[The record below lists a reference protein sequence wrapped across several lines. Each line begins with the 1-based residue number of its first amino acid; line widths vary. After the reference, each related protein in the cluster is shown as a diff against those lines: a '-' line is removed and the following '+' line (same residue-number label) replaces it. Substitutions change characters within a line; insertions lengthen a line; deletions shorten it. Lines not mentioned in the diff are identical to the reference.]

1 MKSATD
7 LGMNRTGISFSPLHS
22 AELIEGA
29 EKAEPSSMGDE
40 SNAMAVRASYIK
52 DSDPVGTV
60 PPPATLKGA
69 AATVVNMIKGQKLSV
84 LLDKLGERLAFER
97 TGSRLYEAVIN
108 KAVTE
113 GTWEGGPTIEEL
125 KHIHNDEL
133 RHVAMLAEII
143 VGLGA
148 DPTAMTPSA
157 DIMGVSS
164 MGLVQVCADPR
175 VSLAQ
180 SLCAILT
187 AELADNDGYTV
198 LILLADSFGQK
209 DLAERLRTARSD
221 EDVHLQKV
229 RLWVSNHC
237 IAEGGKDLEA
247 RTPGQS

>member
-22 AELIEGA
+22 KELIEGA
-29 EKAEPSSMGDE
+29 ANAEPSSMGDE
-40 SNAMAVRASYIK
+40 SNLIALRAQYIK

-97 TGSRLYEAVIN
+97 TGSRLYETVIG
-108 KAVTE
+108 KALTE
-113 GTWEGGPTIEEL
+113 GSWEGGPSIEEL
-125 KHIHNDEL
+125 KQIHDDEL
-133 RHVAMLAEII
+133 RHVAMLTEII

-157 DIMGVSS
+157 DIMGVAS
-164 MGLVQVCADPR
+164 MGIIQVCADPR
-175 VSLAQ
+175 ASLAQ
-180 SLCAILT
+180 TLNVMLT
-187 AELADNDGYTV
+187 TELTDNDGYTV
-198 LILLADSFGQK
+198 LILLAESLGQQE
-209 DLAERLRTARSD
+209 LAEKLRTARSQ
-221 EDVHLQKV
+221 EDMHLQKV

-237 IAEGGKDLEA
+237 VAEGSKELEA
-247 RTPGQS
+247 KG

>member
-7 LGMNRTGISFSPLHS
+7 IGMNRTGISFSPLHS
-22 AELIEGA
+22 KELIEGA

-40 SNAMAVRASYIK
+40 SNLAALRASYIK
-52 DSDPVGTV
+52 EGEPVGTV

-97 TGSRLYEAVIN
+97 NGSRLYEAVIG
-108 KAVTE
+108 KALVE
-113 GTWEGGPTIEEL
+113 GTWEGGPSVEEL
-125 KHIHNDEL
+125 KQIHDEEL
-133 RHVAMLAEII
+133 LHAAMLMEMIT
-143 VGLGA
+143 GLGA

-164 MGLVQVCADPR
+164 MGLVQVCTDPR
-175 VSLAQ
+175 ISLAQ

-187 AELADNDGYTV
+187 AELTDNDGYTV
-198 LILLADSFGQK
+198 LILLTESLGQN
-209 DLAERLRTARSD
+209 DLAERLRTVRSH

-237 IAEGGKDLEA
+237 VAEGSKELETA
-247 RTPGQS
+247 GPAAT